1 MEAALRCRV
10 LCDCVD
16 RSLLWT
22 LSPAGAIKGQN
33 LGSGLQGPPGG
44 EKPEECPQPAWRSR
58 WWQPSWPWQ
67 AQGGGE
73 REEVKG
79 RPACEATITF
89 QSDCGPRLNM
99 RWKSLA
105 LKNGYFYI
113 PFPKFQGA
121 EIQFKTKRNPKR
133 DRGKKYPTMKI
144 ILSFNISNA
153 YLGAPPRPT
162 EPTAGLEPHIFNMHP
177 ADSCI
182 PLLLIVGTVPAT
194 RPGAE
199 DAGCSDTGKFPAL
212 WRRFSQKATTQ
223 HPSSQWGLGRASES
237 SSWEGLGL
245 RLHPQKQHFLQAS
258 EEEGR
263 GSGLQ
268 VWVARGP

>member
-1 MEAALRCRV
+1 MC
-10 LCDCVD
+10 
-16 RSLLWT
+16 RSLSAVDCFTCWGNQGTEFGLWPPRST
-22 LSPAGAIKGQN
+22 RRRKARGVPSASLERPLVAAQLALEG
-33 LGSGLQGPPGG
+33 PGG
-44 EKPEECPQPAWRSR
+44 R
-58 WWQPSWPWQ
+58 
-67 AQGGGE
+67 E

-79 RPACEATITF
+79 RPACQPTITF

-113 PFPKFQGA
+113 PFPKFHGA

-153 YLGAPPRPT
+153 YFGAPPRPT
-162 EPTAGLEPHIFNMHP
+162 EPTAGLEPRIFNLHP

-245 RLHPQKQHFLQAS
+245 LLHHQKQHFLQAS